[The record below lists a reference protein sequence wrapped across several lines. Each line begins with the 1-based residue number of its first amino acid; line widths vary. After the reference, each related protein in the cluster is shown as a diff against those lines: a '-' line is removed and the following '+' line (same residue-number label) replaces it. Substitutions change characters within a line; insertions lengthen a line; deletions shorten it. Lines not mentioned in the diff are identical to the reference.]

1 MKRPKTR
8 LSAAWGGDEFLVACL
23 SKAENQADE
32 GQINLLRARLRDR
45 IAGQYGLGSV
55 SIVYPGASLGVV
67 EVDPAG
73 MDPDSALRVA
83 DVAMYQDKK
92 GKGKTRF
99 HVLD

>member
-1 MKRPKTR
+1 
-8 LSAAWGGDEFLVACL
+8 
-23 SKAENQADE
+23 
-32 GQINLLRARLRDR
+32 
-45 IAGQYGLGSV
+45 V

-92 GKGKTRF
+92 GKGNTRF